1 MSKIDANSAG
11 IGANSEKLTAEVANL
26 NQAIGAAKALL
37 EAADEANLSS
47 LTVKIDDADKV
58 LDAAI
63 KAVQK
68 NLDDAKSAL
77 ESKDGVL
84 AEELAKLRAEMAEA
98 DENAKSERTAITVV
112 AIVAVCGDIA
122 LLAWLVI
129 SKLKKGGL

>member
-37 EAADEANLSS
+37 EAADEANLNS

-77 ESKDGVL
+77 ESKDGAL

-98 DENAKSERTAITVV
+98 DGNAKSERTAITVV